1 MALGGGTFTAQNKV
15 LPGTYIN
22 FISQPT
28 KVSGLGERG
37 IVALPIALTWGEQGK
52 VLTVTAEDFQE
63 KSLNLLG
70 YQFSAPELLP
80 FREIFKNASKVLVY
94 NLTTGGKAAAC
105 TYATAKYVGTL
116 GNSMQVIVQK
126 NVDDSTMFDV
136 TLVRTD
142 MGNYEVDKQTVAKA
156 ADLVDNDFVVWKKDA
171 TLAVSAGTPL
181 TGGEAGTVSTAT
193 YQTALD
199 KFESYSFN
207 VLVGVSPDDTDA
219 ETLNA
224 LFIEYTKRMRET
236 TFAKFQS
243 VIASDS
249 ATADYEGIVQ
259 LPAKQSNAL
268 YWAAGALAGAR
279 GNTSCTNKTYDGEQV
294 IDVDYTQTELEQ
306 FIKTGKFVFHNVEGD
321 VNVLTDINTFVTYT
335 QTKGSDYSSNQVI
348 RGMDMRA
355 LAITRLHNKK
365 YIGKIPSNAGGRVSL
380 WDDIVSLAREQ
391 EADGTLENY
400 DSSMLVVTAGNDKK
414 STVVTEELDFV
425 CAMEKLYMTITL
437 KP

>member
-22 FISQPT
+22 FVSTPT
-28 KVSGLGERG
+28 TVSGLGERG
-37 IVALPIALTWGEQGK
+37 VVALPIALTWGEQGK
-52 VLTVTAEDFQE
+52 VFAVTSEDFQN
-63 KSLNLLG
+63 KSLNILG
-70 YQFSAPELLP
+70 YQYTAPELMP
-80 FREIFKNASKVLVY
+80 FREIFKNAHKVFVY
-94 NLTTGGKAAAC
+94 NLTNGGTAAAC
-105 TYATAKYVGTL
+105 TYATAKFVGTL
-116 GNSMQVIVQK
+116 GNSMQVVVQK
-126 NVDDSTMFDV
+126 NVDDSDLFDV

-142 MGNYEVDKQTVAKA
+142 MGNYELDKQTVASA

-171 TLAVSAGTPL
+171 TLAVTAGTPL
-181 TGGEAGTVSTAT
+181 TGGAAGTVSTAT

-199 KFESYSFN
+199 KLESYSFN
-207 VLVGVSPDDTDA
+207 ILVGVSPDDTDA
-219 ETLNA
+219 ETLNS
-224 LFIEYTKRMRET
+224 LFIEYTKRRRT
-236 TFAKFQS
+236 NTFAKFQS
-243 VIASDS
+243 VISSDS
-249 ATADYEGIVQ
+249 AKADHEGIVQ
-259 LPAKQSNAL
+259 LPAKQSNAR
-268 YWAAGALAGAR
+268 YWAAGALAGAL
-279 GNTSCTNKTYDGEQV
+279 GNTSCTNKTYDGELT

-306 FIKTGKFVFHNVEGD
+306 FINTGKFVFHNVEGD

-335 QTKGSDYSSNQVI
+335 EKKGSDFSSNQVI

-365 YIGKIPSNAGGRVSL
+365 YVGKIPSNDSGRVSL

-391 EADGTLENY
+391 EDDGTLENY
-400 DSSMLVVTAGNDKK
+400 DSSTLVVTAGKDKK